1 MTMSQVKVVSNVL
14 KANDTLANE
23 NRELMNSAGAKCINI
38 ISAPGSGK
46 TTLLEKTVDGLDG
59 ISIAVLVGDLQTS
72 RDAERLNRDDS
83 PAIQINTGRGCHLS
97 AEQVKQGLEE
107 FNLDATDLVVIEN
120 VGNMVCP
127 TSFDLGEHK
136 RVAMLSIPEGD
147 DKVAKY
153 PTLFQSADVI
163 IISKID
169 LLGILDF
176 DLQRVLDDIAKV
188 NSEAPLIHLSA
199 KTGDGMDEWF
209 YWLKELCGC

>member
-1 MTMSQVKVVSNVL
+1 MSQIKVVSNVL
-14 KANDTLANE
+14 KANDTLAKE
-23 NRELMNSAGAKCINI
+23 NRDLMDAAGSKCINI

-59 ISIAVLVGDLQTS
+59 VSIAVLVGDLQTS
-72 RDAERLNRDDS
+72 RDAERLNRDDA

-97 AEQVKQGLEE
+97 AEQVKQGLEA
-107 FNLDATDLVVIEN
+107 LDLESTDLVVIEN

-176 DLQRVLDDIAKV
+176 DLQRVLDDIAII

-209 YWLKELCGC
+209 FWLKELCGC